1 MQPRKSNKKSSDK
14 IDQLKKIG
22 NVHLEPLVANCR
34 ARHNFETCCGFV
46 LQNELQDKNLL
57 LVSKKSKK
65 LTGRFL

>member
-34 ARHNFETCCGFV
+34 ARHNFETCFV

-65 LTGRFL
+65 LTGSFL